1 MDNGRTYTDT
11 DTLSTSALSKF
22 YLLWMLIVDGS
33 SLEVASAFSVP
44 VGGDPD
50 VSGVRVKGANEL

>member
-1 MDNGRTYTDT
+1 
-11 DTLSTSALSKF
+11 
-22 YLLWMLIVDGS
+22 MLNVCGS

-50 VSGVRVKGANEL
+50 VSGVRVKGADEL

>member
-1 MDNGRTYTDT
+1 MANGRIYIDT
-11 DTLSTSALSKF
+11 ATLSTSALLIF
-22 YLLWMLIVDGS
+22 HLWMLIVDGS